1 MSIVSRVLLGGF
13 ASASSV
19 GALSRAMK
27 VVSPETWK
35 ARLAAVLTVD
45 ETQSLCRIQLPV
57 LYLRASK
64 DRVVFPGASAVIS
77 GHVPGI
83 KVVEIDA
90 PHFLLQARP
99 RESAAAIKAF
109 AHDHG
114 LAL

>member
-19 GALSRAMK
+19 SALSRAMK

-35 ARLAAVLTVD
+35 ARLTAVLSVD

-77 GHVPGI
+77 GQVPRI